1 VAIRVRL
8 LAGADFWSRL
18 RGAFGPLLALVIIL
32 MAGPA
37 LAQNT
42 YTPYNPPS
50 GGEATHAEVLSMSY
64 GGTFVAD
71 GLNFYNQY
79 GIYAYRVWDSNA
91 GDETV
96 HIVSGDQNGIDQIWT
111 DGAATVVA
119 IARYA
124 SLDQSFGWNG
134 GGLGT
139 SYSQLLTD
147 ADIGVEIPIT
157 IMGDFLWGV
166 QPNGNEWWSENAAN
180 GGDDHLITY
189 MINGFPTD
197 QTVWILFWEDRD
209 SAYPWDQDYNDIV
222 VELRATPEP
231 SALLLLGV
239 GLVGFGLVRRARS
252 RA

>member
-1 VAIRVRL
+1 VALSVRL
-8 LAGADFWSRL
+8 NAGADFGERL
-18 RGAFGPLLALVIIL
+18 RGAFGPLLALIIIL

-37 LAQNT
+37 LAQNS

-79 GIYAYRVWDSNA
+79 GIWAYRVWDSDGAN
-91 GDETV
+91 ETV
-96 HIVSGDQNGIDQIWT
+96 HIVDGDQNDIDQIWT
-111 DGAATVVA
+111 DGAAQVIA

-139 SYSQLLTD
+139 SYTELLTD
-147 ADIGVEIPIT
+147 ADIGVEIPIS
-157 IMGDFLWGV
+157 IMGDFLWGI
-166 QPNGNEWWSENAAN
+166 QPDGREWWSRNSDN
-180 GGDDHLITY
+180 GGFDHLITY
-189 MINGFPTD
+189 KIEGFPTA
-197 QTVWILFWEDRD
+197 QTIWSLFWEDLSD
-209 SAYPWDQDYNDIV
+209 TEWDQDYNDIV

-231 SALLLLGV
+231 SALLLLGA
-239 GLVGFGLVRRARS
+239 GLVGLGLARRARS